1 MTTLRTVDKDNVHIP
16 PADTCVEVALANVA
30 REAFEQEG
38 DLFLLTGAVCSEFK
52 EDILLKWEGRLR
64 SEDGTKGL
72 KEKRDNIRSSLE
84 LLLFVLL
91 PVAALLSSSS
101 ML

>member
-1 MTTLRTVDKDNVHIP
+1 M
-16 PADTCVEVALANVA
+16 
-30 REAFEQEG
+30 
-38 DLFLLTGAVCSEFK
+38 TGAVCSEFK